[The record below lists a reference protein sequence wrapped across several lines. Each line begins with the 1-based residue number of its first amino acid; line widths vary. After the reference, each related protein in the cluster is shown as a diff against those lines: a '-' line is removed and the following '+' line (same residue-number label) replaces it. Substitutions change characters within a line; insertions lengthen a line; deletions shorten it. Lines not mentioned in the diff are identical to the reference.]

1 MRPIEQQTPEW
12 EFTFS
17 LATFCLSGNTFATL
31 LEGTKP
37 SLLGRSTESD
47 SGHVDL
53 LLSQFHS

>member
-17 LATFCLSGNTFATL
+17 LATFCLSGYTFATI
-31 LEGTKP
+31 LEGIKP

-47 SGHVDL
+47 SGPVDM
-53 LLSQFHS
+53 LLSQFYS